1 MADPCG
7 VCGFELWHPIAG
19 LRVADLSLYSD
30 NRFPGRAI
38 LSLREH
44 YDGLQELPEPLALD
58 FHRDTRDSIGA
69 ILRATGASRVN
80 FAVLGNTVAHVHGH
94 LIPRYPSQEEFPG
107 SSPWDDPRSRGSL
120 AEDRANSL
128 IEKIREELNGGE

>member
-1 MADPCG
+1 MVDPCE

-30 NRFPGRAI
+30 HRFPGRAI

-44 YDGLQELPEPLALD
+44 YDGLQELPDSLALD

-80 FAVLGNTVAHVHGH
+80 FAVLGNSVAHVHGH
-94 LIPRYPSQEEFPG
+94 LIPRYPAQEELPG
-107 SSPWDDPRSRGSL
+107 SSPWDDPRPRGNL
-120 AEDRANSL
+120 EYEKENSL
-128 IEKIREELNGGE
+128 IEHIREELNSGQ